1 MRMIGKKDFIEKTWP
16 YLMVAPAMTFLLLFT
31 FYPMVNLVYLSLF
44 DYNLISR
51 KDFIGLENY
60 HTLFFIKNDF
70 IIALKNTGVYT
81 VLTVGLIMLFSI
93 LYALWLQ
100 KNSSLDRFSQTAI
113 FTPHLVA
120 MISCGLI
127 WAWIME
133 PETGLLNAVFNALGL
148 PRLRWLNS
156 SKTAMISIVIVSVWK
171 SIGYYSII
179 ILSALKSIPAEI
191 YEAADLDNTGKFR
204 RFFKITLPMI
214 SPQLFFLLIVMTIG
228 SFKVFDTV
236 RVMTGGGPGNAT
248 DVVTYFIYRN
258 AFNYQKIGY
267 ASAAG
272 TVLMVILMILT
283 VLYFRVLGKKVHY
296 Q

>member
-1 MRMIGKKDFIEKTWP
+1 MRMIGKKDLMEKSWP

-191 YEAADLDNTGKFR
+191 YEAADLDNTGRFR

-272 TVLMVILMILT
+272 TVLMIILMIMT

>member
-1 MRMIGKKDFIEKTWP
+1 MRIIRKRKLAEKFLP
-16 YLMVAPAMTFLLLFT
+16 YVMVAPAMIFLLLFT
-31 FYPMVNLVYLSLF
+31 FYPMINLIYLSLF

-51 KDFIGLENY
+51 KDFIGLRNY
-60 HTLFFIKNDF
+60 HTLFFVKNDF
-70 IIALKNTGVYT
+70 LVALKNTGVYT
-81 VLTVGLIMLFSI
+81 ILTVGFVMAISI

-100 KNSSLDRFSQTAI
+100 KNNSLDRFSQTAI

-133 PETGLLNAVFNALGL
+133 PETGLLNAVFKSLGL

-156 SKTAMISIVIVSVWK
+156 SDTAMISIVIVSVWK

-179 ILSALKSIPAEI
+179 IMAALKSIPAEI
-191 YEAADLDNTGKFR
+191 YEAADLDNASNFR

-214 SPQLFFLLIVMTIG
+214 SPQLFFLLIIMTIG

-248 DVVTYFIYRN
+248 DVITYFIYRN
-258 AFNYQKIGY
+258 AFNLQKIGY

-272 TVLMVILMILT
+272 TVLMIILMIMTLI
-283 VLYFRVLGKKVHY
+283 YFRFLGKKVHY